1 MNQHPAYRGQVF
13 TIIALVSV
21 GKLNHITCPEDGGFF
36 FFHSHP
42 HLSSWINLQVQTQT
56 FYTCIKFMFN
66 EMKSI

>member
-36 FFHSHP
+36 FFSF
-42 HLSSWINLQVQTQT
+42 SSPSFFLDQSSGSNPNFLYLHKVHVQ
-56 FYTCIKFMFN
+56 
-66 EMKSI
+66 